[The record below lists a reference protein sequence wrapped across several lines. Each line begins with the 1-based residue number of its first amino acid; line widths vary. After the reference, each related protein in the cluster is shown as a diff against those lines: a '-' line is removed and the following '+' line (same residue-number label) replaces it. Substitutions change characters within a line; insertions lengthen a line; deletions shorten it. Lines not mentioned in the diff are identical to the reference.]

1 MSTEQL
7 VSFCFAGIADHV
19 EITEGEGGLPKVVLK
34 HACGSKAEVSMP
46 LFFPAAVVC
55 CEQQEVSSTKL
66 SLSISQTR
74 GCACEHER
82 IIVLQIYLFG
92 GVVTSWTQPS
102 GDEVLFVRPDAK
114 FDKSK
119 PISGGI
125 PHCFPQV
132 DTLQSSLSPLLAMR
146 R

>member
-1 MSTEQL
+1 M
-7 VSFCFAGIADHV
+7 IA
-19 EITEGEGGLPKVVLK
+19 PNRRNY
-34 HACGSKAEVSMP
+34 A
-46 LFFPAAVVC
+46 
-55 CEQQEVSSTKL
+55 TKD
-66 SLSISQTR
+66 IQ
-74 GCACEHER
+74 
-82 IIVLQIYLFG
+82 LQIYLFG

-132 DTLQSSLSPLLAMR
+132 EDQLGILTAHDL
-146 R
+146 

>member
-1 MSTEQL
+1 MSLHTLSYKQL
-7 VSFCFAGIADHV
+7 PFARL
-19 EITEGEGGLPKVVLK
+19 TGL
-34 HACGSKAEVSMP
+34 M
-46 LFFPAAVVC
+46 
-55 CEQQEVSSTKL
+55 
-66 SLSISQTR
+66 SLQM
-74 GCACEHER
+74 
-82 IIVLQIYLFG
+82 YLFG

-132 DTLQSSLSPLLAMR
+132 NSCLMNMLMADTACLRLQQGSSGLRYTHLRPHISCPTWDLTWTMQSAVQQPGEMQTHAIVSLSL
-146 R
+146 